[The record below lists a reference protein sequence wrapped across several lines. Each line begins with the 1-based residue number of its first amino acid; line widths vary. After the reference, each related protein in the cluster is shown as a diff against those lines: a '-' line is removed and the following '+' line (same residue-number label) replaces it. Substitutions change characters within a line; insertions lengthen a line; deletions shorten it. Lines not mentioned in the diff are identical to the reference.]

1 MRLEGRPGVKGRQPL
16 SKRVFPAAL
25 IVIAVLGLVTCSN
38 KSDSGDGSSSSTS
51 KPIGTTEFFGVRPT
65 TTTSTTT
72 LLGPRVPGR
81 VPGSGQVITV
91 LARSEL
97 KKTARQMAADFN
109 QASPG
114 YQVLLTLANGPDT
127 GTLLRSGK
135 KFDIVLENRKHM
147 DSFSEENLVIWSPLA
162 FANQVPVIVVAPGNP
177 KGVRDLS
184 SFGVDPTSVSGVCTP
199 LRNCGRVALILFN
212 RSLIRPAPDV
222 TLLRARAV
230 IAAIQKG
237 EIDVSILDG
246 VKAASHPLSVEAI
259 SISSTVNVTAARWN
273 LSSATDSTGAGA
285 FSDFIFSGA
294 GSAILAKYGLY
305 PPAL

>member
-1 MRLEGRPGVKGRQPL
+1 MRLEGRPDARGRQPL
-16 SKRVFPAAL
+16 SRRVFPAAL
-25 IVIAVLGLVTCSN
+25 IVIAVLGLATCSK

-51 KPIGTTEFFGVRPT
+51 KPISTTESFGVTPT

-72 LLGPRVPGR
+72 LSGPGVPG
-81 VPGSGQVITV
+81 GGQVITV

-114 YQVLLTLANGPDT
+114 YQILLTLANGADT

-147 DSFSEENLVIWSPLA
+147 DSFSEENLVIWSPLE
-162 FANQVPVIVVAPGNP
+162 FAIQVPVIVVAPGNP

-199 LRNCGRVALILFN
+199 LRNCGRIALILFH
-212 RSLIRPAPDV
+212 RSLIRAAPDV
-222 TLLRARAV
+222 TLIRARAV
-230 IAAIQKG
+230 VAAIQKG

-259 SISSTVNVTAARWN
+259 PISSTVNVIAAHWN
-273 LSSATDSTGAGA
+273 LSSATDSTGAGV

-294 GSAILAKYGLY
+294 GSSILAKYGLY